1 METPS
6 MENQADANKEAATR
20 QMIHLQVAGEHSQ
33 DDLVTLIT
41 QFQQTLN
48 DGGVIATPSNVVAS
62 VIETTGEVA
71 GLVLTPKLSALE
83 IAAIIVESLRGFD
96 IGQGNEASP
105 SFVEIDQDAKVEILN
120 RIQFI
125 LRYGSLL
132 KVSDSTD
139 NATRDAIFE
148 ALTRALGTKLT
159 FPSDK
164 NLITVT
170 RIAQKEGDEDFDV
183 SFKELVQGD
192 IFKHGD
198 GIYIAESSPYVN
210 WIAHPLPIITID
222 AKVYEAP
229 APVAPEDVKGKSKPS
244 KKKVQSKPSN
254 STAKARKK

>member
-139 NATRDAIFE
+139 NATR
-148 ALTRALGTKLT
+148 ALGTKLT

-254 STAKARKK
+254 STAKTRKK